1 MIGNEGEFKGNEAK
15 VGSSLFRSL
24 KIDRKDSEST
34 WWSGGNLRVME
45 FHFIP
50 LIIFKIR

>member
-1 MIGNEGEFKGNEAK
+1 MIGNEGEYKGNEGK

-24 KIDRKDSEST
+24 KIDRKDLEST
-34 WWSGGNLRVME
+34 GWSGGNSRVME

-50 LIIFKIR
+50 LIIFQIR